1 MAVQDVTRTLYS
13 AQVISATDTSSASVE
28 SGRFTEATIYIKVTA
43 KAGTS
48 PTIDFDVQTSH
59 DNSEWHKDSDV
70 TQISDPTVS
79 TAYLAPAV
87 KVTSC
92 IGKYIRLNPTVGG
105 SSSPSMTVTAKVVLK
120 G

>member
-1 MAVQDVTRTLYS
+1 MSVQDVTRTLYS
-13 AQVISATDTSSASVE
+13 AQVISASNTASSSVE
-28 SGRFTEATIYIKVTA
+28 CGRFEEATIYIKVTA

-59 DNSEWHKDSDV
+59 DNSEWHKHVDV
-70 TQISDPTVS
+70 STISDPTV
-79 TAYLAPAV
+79 TTPYYVDAV
-87 KVTSC
+87 KLSNS

-105 SSSPSMTVTAKVVLK
+105 SSSPSMTVTAKIVLK

>member
-1 MAVQDVTRTLYS
+1 MSVQDVTRTLYS
-13 AQVISATDTSSASVE
+13 AQVISASDTASSSVE
-28 SGRFTEATIYIKVTA
+28 CGRFEEATIYIKVTA

-59 DNSEWHKDSDV
+59 DNSEWHHDSDV
-70 TQISDPTVS
+70 TQINDPTVTS
-79 TAYLAPAV
+79 GYYAPAV
-87 KVTSC
+87 KLSNS

-105 SSSPSMTVTAKVVLK
+105 SSSPSMTVTAKIVLK

>member
-1 MAVQDVTRTLYS
+1 MAVQDVSRTLYS
-13 AQVISATDTSSASVE
+13 AQVISASDTASSSVE
-28 SGRFTEATIYIKVTA
+28 CGRFSEATIYIKVTA

-70 TQISDPTVS
+70 TQISDPTV
-79 TAYLAPAV
+79 AYYAPVV
-87 KVTSC
+87 KIANSM
-92 IGKYIRLNPTVGG
+92 GKYIRLNPTVGG
-105 SSSPSMTVTAKVVLK
+105 SGSPSMTVTAKIVLK